1 MKKGENTLI
10 LFGLSLVSRLPLVP
24 LRFLIPVFMDDVL
37 ETIITILLSKNA
49 FQSVE
54 IKV

>member
-24 LRFLIPVFMDDVL
+24 LRFLIPVLMPVFWAIFDMR
-37 ETIITILLSKNA
+37 NA
-49 FQSVE
+49 VT
-54 IKV
+54 